1 VGVVPAELDLF
12 GSDFFRARYPE
23 ATPQR
28 VKTVSHSGQVLEA
41 NHEKD
46 GEGNFEM

>member
-1 VGVVPAELDLF
+1 VSCQQSWIYLEVI
-12 GSDFFRARYPE
+12 FFRARYPE